1 MQGSPDT
8 RVVDQDLEHLR
19 LLKILTYVY
28 AGITA
33 VFSLI
38 PLIHL
43 GMGVAIVSGA
53 LPMGPASPGGGPGPE
68 LMGWLFIAIGG
79 AIIVIGESLA
89 IACLFAARS
98 LGEHRRRVYCMVVAA
113 FECINMPLG
122 TILGVFTLVVLARP
136 SVKALFDTS
145 DRPFS

>member
-1 MQGSPDT
+1 MALDGS
-8 RVVDQDLEHLR
+8 VVNQDLEHLR

-53 LPMGPASPGGGPGPE
+53 IPMGPGPSGGGPGPE
-68 LMGWLFIAIGG
+68 MMGWLFIAIGG
-79 AIIVIGESLA
+79 GIIVLGESMA
-89 IACLFAARS
+89 IACVFAARS
-98 LGEHRRRVYCMVVAA
+98 LGEQRRRVFCMVIAGL
-113 FECINMPLG
+113 ECVNMPLG
-122 TILGVFTLVVLARP
+122 TILGVFTLIVLVRP
-136 SVKALFDTS
+136 SVKALFDAN
-145 DRPFS
+145 DRPFA